1 MENQLDLSSSVIK
14 EGYCI
19 GCGVCSVVEDSPFI
33 MELNENGEFVAKAV
47 LNIKESPEITGLCPF
62 SNQSPNEDE
71 IANELFEGRKDSN
84 IGFFQSLYAG
94 HVSKG
99 DYRSK
104 GSSGGTV
111 TWLLGKLLSE
121 NEIDAVIHVK
131 DGKSGLYEY
140 GISTTLEEIQDN
152 SKSKYYPVTF
162 SNVLREIDFQKRYAV
177 VGVPCFI
184 TSLRLL
190 AKSDLRFKK
199 ALKFHISLV
208 CGHFKSEMF
217 TKYIASAMNLDL
229 EEVQNFDYRVKIP
242 NKPANK
248 YGMRATSGKGKET
261 FMQNESIYG
270 LNWGYGLFKYKACDF
285 CDDVMGETADI
296 TIGDAWLPKIY

>member
-131 DGKSGLYEY
+131 DRQ
-140 GISTTLEEIQDN
+140 IWI
-152 SKSKYYPVTF
+152 V
-162 SNVLREIDFQKRYAV
+162 
-177 VGVPCFI
+177 
-184 TSLRLL
+184 
-190 AKSDLRFKK
+190 
-199 ALKFHISLV
+199 
-208 CGHFKSEMF
+208 
-217 TKYIASAMNLDL
+217 
-229 EEVQNFDYRVKIP
+229 
-242 NKPANK
+242 
-248 YGMRATSGKGKET
+248 
-261 FMQNESIYG
+261 
-270 LNWGYGLFKYKACDF
+270 
-285 CDDVMGETADI
+285 
-296 TIGDAWLPKIY
+296 